1 MRTESPAWFALYT
14 RHQHEKTVAES
25 LSGKGVEVFLP
36 LYNTA
41 RRWRDRVKRLF
52 LPLFPNYV
60 FVFAGSRQRA
70 LVLSTPGVYDFVRH
84 GGAPAAIP
92 AEEIDAVRSVV
103 TRSTSVE
110 PHPFLKCG
118 DRVRLK
124 TGPLKGIEGILVR
137 KKNLY
142 RLVVSVE
149 LLERSIAAEV
159 DAVDIERVMIKRKEE
174 ISACA
179 VASGSFAGL

>member
-1 MRTESPAWFALYT
+1 MKAESLAWFALYT
-14 RHQHEKTVAES
+14 RHQHEKTVAEVI
-25 LSGKGVEVFLP
+25 SGKGVEVFLP
-36 LYNTA
+36 LYSTA
-41 RRWRDRVKRLF
+41 SRWKDRVKRLF

-60 FVFAGSRQRA
+60 FVFAGSRQRG

-92 AEEIDAVRSVV
+92 SEEIDAVRSVV
-103 TRSTSVE
+103 ARDTVVE
-110 PHPFLKCG
+110 PYPFLKCG

-124 TGPLKGIEGILVR
+124 TGPLEGIEGILVR

-159 DAVDIERVMIKRKEE
+159 DAVDVEQVTVKRKEGTPAYAAT
-174 ISACA
+174 SR
-179 VASGSFAGL
+179 GLAGL